1 MVAASVA
8 IAGFLS
14 SGSQAVPTLKGDAC
28 RGCSNNKTET
38 VLSIFAREAFD
49 RSNRVAVGPTRTTE
63 ILAGEILA
71 GKISVPAGLE
81 HAVITALDDDGTEQ
95 VLEVQV
101 APVIDFV
108 SSRLLQEVRQLCSS
122 SSSSPS
128 EVTCDPNVTDP
139 VFGTTPLH
147 LAELWG
153 SRDLVDLLLSIGANS
168 DLYDSAGRRPW
179 DMAYDDF
186 TAHSKKAAEARS
198 SEGAH
203 AGER

>member
-8 IAGFLS
+8 IAGFYS
-14 SGSQAVPTLKGDAC
+14 NGSQAVPTFKGDAC
-28 RGCSNNKTET
+28 RGCNSNTTET

-49 RSNRVAVGPTRTTE
+49 RSNRVAVGPTRTTQ
-63 ILAGEILA
+63 ILAAEIMA
-71 GKISVPAGLE
+71 GKVSVPSGLE

-108 SSRLLQEVRQLCSS
+108 TSRLLDEVRQLCSS

-128 EVTCDPNVTDP
+128 EVTCDPNVSDP

-153 SRDLVDLLLSIGANS
+153 SRDLVDYLLSIGANPE
-168 DLYDSAGRRPW
+168 LYDSAGRRPR

-186 TAHSKKAAEARS
+186 TAHSKKAAEARLP
-198 SEGAH
+198 EGAH
-203 AGER
+203 ADER

>member
-1 MVAASVA
+1 M
-8 IAGFLS
+8 
-14 SGSQAVPTLKGDAC
+14 
-28 RGCSNNKTET
+28 
-38 VLSIFAREAFD
+38 
-49 RSNRVAVGPTRTTE
+49 GPTRITE

-71 GKISVPAGLE
+71 GKFPVPAGLE
-81 HAVITALDDDGTEQ
+81 HAFITALDDDGTEQ

-108 SSRLLQEVRQLCSS
+108 SSRLFEEVRGLCSS
-122 SSSSPS
+122 SPSPS